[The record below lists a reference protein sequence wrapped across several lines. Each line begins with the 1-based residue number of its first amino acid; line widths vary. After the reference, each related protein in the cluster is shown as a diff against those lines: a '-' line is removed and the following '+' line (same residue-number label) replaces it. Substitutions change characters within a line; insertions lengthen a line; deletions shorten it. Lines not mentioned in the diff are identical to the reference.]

1 MAIGNLFRN
10 IAVSVILT
18 VGVQAAMAA
27 FPERPVTL
35 IVTYSA
41 GGEADVQMRIVGK
54 YLEKEFGVPFI
65 VKNVVGAGGQ
75 IGWDKVARDEP
86 DGYTWVNYN
95 LPQIIVQPMVRHTNY
110 SPESFEP
117 LILFRDDPSVL
128 AVRKDD
134 PITLKDLIAE
144 ARKEPGKVP
153 IATTSKWTQ
162 HDLTFQYLQDA
173 AKAEFIQVPVDGQAE
188 VNLMLLGKHV
198 RAGFGNSSAFYRLR
212 DKYNVIGVAAK
223 KRSEMLPDAP
233 TFAEQG
239 FPGVLSSVVMG
250 IAVAKGTDPKLVKNL
265 SVRLYRMFETNAE
278 LRKALEN
285 AGAPPVVFNRDEAKK
300 VIAETAETIS
310 ATLKAHGVPGKQ

>member
-1 MAIGNLFRN
+1 MRIGSVFRN
-10 IAVSVILT
+10 LAASLILA
-18 VGVQAAMAA
+18 GGSQAAMAA

-95 LPQIIVQPMVRHTNY
+95 LPQIVVQPMVRHTNY
-110 SPESFEP
+110 SPDSFEP

-128 AVRKDD
+128 AVRNDD
-134 PITLKDLIAE
+134 SITLKGLVAE

-153 IATTSKWTQ
+153 IATTAKWTQ
-162 HDLTFQYLQDA
+162 HDLSFQYFQNA
-173 AKAEFIQVPVDGQAE
+173 AKAKFIQIPVDGQAE
-188 VNLMLLGKHV
+188 VNLMLLGKDV
-198 RAGFGNSSAFYRLR
+198 RAGFGNLSAFYRLR
-212 DKYNVIGVAAK
+212 DQYKVIGVAAK
-223 KRSEMLPDAP
+223 KRSEILPNAP
-233 TFAEQG
+233 TFAEEG

-250 IAVAKGTDPKLVKNL
+250 IAVAKGTDPKLVKEL
-265 SVRLYRMFETNAE
+265 SERLHHMFETNAA
-278 LRKALEN
+278 LRKDLER
-285 AGAPPVVFNRDEAKK
+285 AGAPPVVFNREEEKK
-300 VIAETAETIS
+300 VIAETEKTIS
-310 ATLKAHGVPGKQ
+310 GNFRK